1 MQNHHPESISTSPK
15 IFAQQNFFSCRTHLI
30 SIIDSALRNP
40 YLVRAAALELAY
52 TVSDL
57 YQGYRSPPL
66 QSADP
71 KLYTSLCEEIFPQQ
85 VPYHV
90 HLQFQWIPESYA
102 RGTQHQDNPQI
113 TTSGVLYLTENPPQ
127 DSGTEFSLSDGTV
140 SVDNQFNRL
149 VLFDSQTVHSAQ
161 SYFGTT
167 ILDSRLTLVIFSSS

>member
-1 MQNHHPESISTSPK
+1 M
-15 IFAQQNFFSCRTHLI
+15 I

-66 QSADP
+66 QSVRP
-71 KLYTSLCEEIFPQQ
+71 ELYTSLCEEIFPLK

-102 RGTQHQDNPQI
+102 SGTQHQDNPQI
-113 TTSGVLYLTENPPQ
+113 TTSGVLYLTPKPQ
-127 DSGTEFSLSDGTV
+127 ADSGTGFLLADGEF